1 MQNSDFILNI
11 MDMRCRSNAAVL
23 RENSNRADPSQKNKI
38 KQVQNNSIWC
48 ILLIVILGSKDTL
61 RDVPQV

>member
-11 MDMRCRSNAAVL
+11 MDTRCRSNAAVL

-48 ILLIVILGSKDTL
+48 ILLF
-61 RDVPQV
+61 